1 MTPSPVTTAAHNKQ
15 LMQGVFAELARGN
28 LAAMRALYADDV
40 TFTVTG
46 TTRWSRTYR
55 GKHGLRDE
63 LFGPLFALF
72 AEPYTAQAT
81 RFIAED
87 DLVVVEFRGN
97 VTTKTGKPYRNTY
110 CTIYRLADGKICEII
125 EYCDTALVDA
135 VL

>member
-1 MTPSPVTTAAHNKQ
+1 MTQTPITTAAHNKQ
-15 LMQGVFAELARGN
+15 LMQAVFTELARGN
-28 LAAMRALYADDV
+28 RAPMRELYADDI

-55 GKHGLRDE
+55 GKQAVSEE
-63 LFGPLFALF
+63 LFAPLFALF
-72 AEPYTAQAT
+72 ADRYTASAT

-97 VTTKTGKPYRNTY
+97 VTTRTGKPYRNTY
-110 CTIYRLADGKICEII
+110 CTIYRLADGKIREIT
-125 EYCDTALVDA
+125 EYGDTALIDA